1 MSKIVLVLAFGA
13 FGAAA
18 QVKNYTPV
26 TTEMLLNPPAGD
38 WLMFS
43 RTYDGQRFSPLNQI
57 NTGNVAQLRTAW
69 TRGIGTGTLESI
81 PLVHNGV
88 MYVLGPS
95 ATILALDATDGELL
109 WQYKREVP
117 ANIASQSRAKTL
129 SIYDDVIVYTAP
141 DSFVVGLDARTGERR
156 WEAKTDTRGHT
167 SGSIVVDGMAI
178 SAGTCN
184 GLRANCYIA
193 AHEAKTGKEV
203 WKFYTA
209 AGAGDPG
216 DASWGGAPEDKRT
229 ASTWGLPGTYDPVR
243 KLLYWGVANPTPNT
257 RVVRHQGKVDAIAR
271 EAPADLYSNSTLAI
285 HPDTGKLAWY
295 YQHLPGDDWDEDYT
309 HERILLHTKINP
321 DSKFVKWA
329 NPEIPKGQEHD
340 VAVMVGEGGGVFSL
354 DRGTG
359 QFLWATPF
367 PFDVPNFVL
376 KNIDP
381 KTGKTFI
388 NDSLFFTEPGMH
400 HVICF
405 WNTRGYYPTA
415 YSPSTNSLYV
425 PYVDNCLDMT
435 SAGPQGGERRFGVPR
450 PGGKLDEFAGIAKID
465 METGEM
471 LRFNVGRAG
480 STGSVLATAG
490 DLVFNGDVNRR
501 FRAFD
506 ARTGKQLWESILGGP
521 ITVSTITYAVAG
533 KQFVAVFT
541 GDNLAAP
548 GLAREA
554 QLKPPT
560 GHNAVYVFALP

>member
-1 MSKIVLVLAFGA
+1 
-13 FGAAA
+13 
-18 QVKNYTPV
+18 
-26 TTEMLLNPPAGD
+26 
-38 WLMFS
+38 
-43 RTYDGQRFSPLNQI
+43 
-57 NTGNVAQLRTAW
+57 LR
-69 TRGIGTGTLESI
+69 S
-81 PLVHNGV
+81 
-88 MYVLGPS
+88 
-95 ATILALDATDGELL
+95 
-109 WQYKREVP
+109 
-117 ANIASQSRAKTL
+117 
-129 SIYDDVIVYTAP
+129 
-141 DSFVVGLDARTGERR
+141 
-156 WEAKTDTRGHT
+156 
-167 SGSIVVDGMAI
+167 
-178 SAGTCN
+178 
-184 GLRANCYIA
+184 NCYIA
-193 AHEAKTGKEV
+193 AHDAKTGKEV

-209 AGAGDPG
+209 AGPGDPG
-216 DASWGGAPEDKRT
+216 DATWGGAPEDKRT
-229 ASTWGLPGTYDPVR
+229 ASTWGLPGTYDSER

-257 RVVRHQGKVDAIAR
+257 RVVRHQGKVDAIPR
-271 EAPADLYSNSTLAI
+271 ESPADLYSNSTLAI

-309 HERILLHTKINP
+309 HERILLRTKINP
-321 DSKFVKWA
+321 DPKFVKWA
-329 NPEIPKGQEHD
+329 NPDIPKGQEHD

-471 LRFNVGRAG
+471 LRFNVGRAA

-533 KQFVAVFT
+533 RQYVAVFT